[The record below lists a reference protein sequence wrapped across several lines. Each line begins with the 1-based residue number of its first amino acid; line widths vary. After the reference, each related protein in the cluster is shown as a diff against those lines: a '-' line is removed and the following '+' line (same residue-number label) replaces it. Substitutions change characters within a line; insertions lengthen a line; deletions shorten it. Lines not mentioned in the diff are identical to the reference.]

1 MKRENNAI
9 SIVDRF
15 DLESNAA
22 TEFRR
27 LIHNLNGAYAAK
39 AKQASARGSSG
50 SGLRSSS
57 TDRKSILITSATVS
71 EGKSTTTAFL
81 GICSAKLKER
91 RTLLIDCDL
100 RRPSMHHLFSIE
112 REQGLSEYLTEGLSG
127 TRIIKKTELDRLDII
142 TAGKHIDN
150 PTEVFDASRIGRLID
165 EVADQYDFIILDSP
179 PVLPV
184 SDPMLLAEEVDGV
197 LLVVKA
203 GETQRDVVVRARD
216 LLTGSTDRLLGVV
229 LNNLNNSL
237 PYYFNPN
244 YYRYETTKD

>member
-1 MKRENNAI
+1 MKKDNHAI
-9 SIVDRF
+9 SIIDRF

-27 LIHNLNGAYAAK
+27 LIHNLNGAYAVK
-39 AKQASARGSSG
+39 AHRADKDKGQHA
-50 SGLRSSS
+50 GLKDLSE
-57 TDRKSILITSATVS
+57 TRKKILITSAIGS

-91 RTLLIDCDL
+91 RTLLIDSDL
-100 RRPSMHHLFSIE
+100 RRPNLHRMFSLE
-112 REQGLSEYLTEGLSG
+112 RNQGLVEHLTEGLPA
-127 TRIIKKTELDRLDII
+127 TRIIKKTELDRLDVI
-142 TAGKHIDN
+142 TAGKRVDN
-150 PTEVFDASRIGRLID
+150 PAEVFDATRIGKMID
-165 EVADQYDFIILDSP
+165 SVAGDYDFIVVDSP

-184 SDPMLLAEEVDGV
+184 SDPMLLAGEMDGV

-203 GETQRDVVVRARD
+203 GETQRDVVLRARE

-237 PYYFNPN
+237 PYYFDPGYYN
-244 YYRYETTKD
+244 YDTHG